1 VRRSIKQVPNYVRSL
16 DVHVENIQFTIE
28 NVLVFELQSIPRI
41 DCNLAIWQIESFKM
55 TKAIQIIEF

>member
-1 VRRSIKQVPNYVRSL
+1 MRRSIKQVPNYVRSL

-41 DCNLAIWQIESFKM
+41 DRIPRILQENNS
-55 TKAIQIIEF
+55 